1 MLYRSRLGNDLNKI
15 TLDYVSSISDDNEIA
30 LYDILGSQAHAV
42 MLYENN
48 LITKNDSKKILSA
61 LQELK
66 KEKFDKNY
74 DSEDIHELIETLVIK
89 KAGLASGGKMHTA
102 RSRNDQ
108 VALDIRMKI
117 RDDISILCNCLL
129 DTIEALVSLADK
141 HQKTVMPLYT
151 HLQQAQAGTFSH
163 YLLAHADA
171 LFRDLERLSDTF
183 QRVNQSPLGAGPVGG
198 TSLQIDR
205 NITAELLG
213 FSGLVE
219 NSIDATSTRDFVAE
233 YVSSVAILM
242 TNLSKLAE
250 DFVIWSSTEFSFIE
264 LSDEFTSP
272 SSVMPQKKNP
282 DILELTRGKT
292 AQVIG
297 NLMGVLAT
305 VKGLATGYGRDLQE
319 IKSSIWNTSKTSISA
334 LIVIKSMLLTLSV
347 NEKAMKKAT
356 ESGYLIALD
365 IAEKLVQQGIPFRT
379 THKIAGQLVQS
390 AYQSKTSLNKLSSSE
405 IKSAIKDTKIDP
417 KIVTE
422 IIQSTTISNSL
433 KERVSQGSSGFAEQK
448 RMIAERKSKI
458 NNQRTETTHRDNEIS
473 NSLENLSNKVKELM
487 K

>member
-15 TLDYVSSISDDNEIA
+15 TLDYVSSISDDSEIA
-30 LYDILGSQAHAV
+30 LYDVLGSQAHAV
-42 MLYENN
+42 MLYEND
-48 LITKNDSKKILSA
+48 LITKNDSKKILTA

-74 DSEDIHELIETLVIK
+74 DAEDIHELIESLVIK

-117 RDDISILCNCLL
+117 RDDIIILCNSLL
-129 DTIEALVSLADK
+129 DTIETLVSLADR
-141 HQKTVMPLYT
+141 HQKTIMPLYT

-183 QRVNQSPLGAGPVGG
+183 DRVNQSPLGAGPVGG
-198 TSLQIDR
+198 TSLPIDR
-205 NITAELLG
+205 NITSELLG

-233 YVSSVAILM
+233 YVANVAILM

-282 DILELTRGKT
+282 DILELTRGK
-292 AQVIG
+292 ASQIIG
-297 NLMGVLAT
+297 NLMGVLTT

-319 IKSSIWNTSKTSISA
+319 IKSSIWTTSKTSISA

-347 NEKAMKKAT
+347 NEKNMKKAT
-356 ESGYLIALD
+356 EGSYLIALD
-365 IAEKLVQQGIPFRT
+365 IAEKLVQEGIPFRT
-379 THKIAGQLVQS
+379 THKIAGQLVQV
-390 AYQSKTSLNKLSSSE
+390 AYQSKKPLSKLSSSE
-405 IKSAIKDTKIDP
+405 ISKAIKDTKADP

-433 KERVSQGSSGFAEQK
+433 KERVSQGSSGFSEQK
-448 RMIAERKSKI
+448 RMIAERKTKI
-458 NNQRTETTHRDNEIS
+458 NDYRTETTHRDNEIS

>member
-42 MLYENN
+42 MLYEND

-74 DSEDIHELIETLVIK
+74 DAEDIHELIESLVIK

-117 RDDISILCNCLL
+117 RDDIIILCNSLL

-141 HQKTVMPLYT
+141 HQKTIMPLYT

-183 QRVNQSPLGAGPVGG
+183 DRVNQSPLGAGPVGG
-198 TSLQIDR
+198 TSLPIDR
-205 NITAELLG
+205 NITSELLG

-233 YVSSVAILM
+233 YVANVAILM

-282 DILELTRGKT
+282 DILELTRGK
-292 AQVIG
+292 ASQIIG
-297 NLMGVLAT
+297 NLMGVLTT

-319 IKSSIWNTSKTSISA
+319 IKSSIWTTSKTSISA

-347 NEKAMKKAT
+347 NEKNMKKAT
-356 ESGYLIALD
+356 EGSYLIALD
-365 IAEKLVQQGIPFRT
+365 IAEKLVQEGIPFRT
-379 THKIAGQLVQS
+379 THKIAGQLVQV
-390 AYQSKTSLNKLSSSE
+390 AYQSKKPLSKLSSSE
-405 IKSAIKDTKIDP
+405 ISKAIKDTKVDP

-433 KERVSQGSSGFAEQK
+433 KERVSQGSSGFSEQK
-448 RMIAERKSKI
+448 RMIAERKTKI
-458 NNQRTETTHRDNEIS
+458 NDYRTETTHRDNEIS